1 MMKQHSKTSAEYWLS
16 RVYFHNQGGKVDPDY
31 SVKVQFAGRR
41 ERFPLGTANKRQA
54 AELAREI
61 YRTLSSGGWDLTI
74 AVYKKGQTI
83 DGDVTV
89 GQYLDAVRR
98 VWTKHENTLHNYTR
112 SLRMIVTELFNL
124 DPDNQRFNYREAG
137 SAAWR
142 ARTDAVCLSDITPER
157 VNAWALG
164 YAARDIKTRGSGAA
178 PETNHVMLNR
188 RRISANSYLRT
199 AKSLFSPKLLKR
211 TGFKLA
217 SIPFAG
223 VEFFGGT
230 DSRYFSDFDIRKVLL
245 AAKAELGPF
254 DADAYSV
261 ILLSAVAG
269 LRRREI
275 DLLEWPS
282 IDFEHGAI
290 QLRVTEYYRP
300 KTPDS
305 LRAVPFGT
313 AWVLDWF
320 KARRDAQGDQARF
333 VVAPAIRYA
342 PDQKTHYY
350 RTADLL
356 ARVAAWLRGQGVQ
369 AIRPLHTLRK
379 EAGADIVRRMGLV
392 AGAAFLR
399 HKTTAVTAAHYTDW
413 TITETPSFVDI
424 GQEEKNIVKFEKKNL
439 DT

>member
-1 MMKQHSKTSAEYWLS
+1 MKQHSKTTAEYWLS
-16 RVYFHNQGGKVDPDY
+16 RVYFHNQGGKVEADY
-31 SVKVQFAGRR
+31 SVLIQHDKRR
-41 ERFPLGTANKRQA
+41 ERFPLHTSNKRQA
-54 AELAREI
+54 SELAREI
-61 YRTLSSGGWDLTI
+61 YRTLQNGGWDLTI

-83 DGDVTV
+83 DGDLTV
-89 GQYLDAVRR
+89 GQYLDAVAR
-98 VWTKHENTLHNYTR
+98 VWTKHEATLHNYTR

-124 DPDNQRFNYREAG
+124 DPDNQRFNYKHAG

-142 ARTDAVCLSDITPER
+142 ARTDAVYLSDITTDR
-157 VNAWALG
+157 VNTWALG
-164 YAARDIKTRGSGAA
+164 YAGRNIKTRGPGAA
-178 PETNHVMLNR
+178 PETNHVALNR

-217 SIPFAG
+217 SIPFKD

-230 DSRYFSDFDIRKVLL
+230 DSRYFSDFDIRKVLT
-245 AAKAELGPF
+245 AAQAELAPF

-269 LRRREI
+269 LRRGEI

-282 IDFEHGAI
+282 IDFKHGAI

-305 LRAVPFGT
+305 LRQVPFK
-313 AWVLDWF
+313 APWVLDWF
-320 KARRDAQGDQARF
+320 KARRTAQGEQARF
-333 VVAPAIRYA
+333 VVAPAAQYQ
-342 PDQKTHYY
+342 PDQKTDYY
-350 RTADLL
+350 RCADLL
-356 ARVAAWLRGQGVQ
+356 SKVSAWLRARGVK

-413 TITETPSFVDI
+413 TITETPSFVDV
-424 GQEEKNIVKFEKKNL
+424 GQEEKNIIKFAETDL
-439 DT
+439 T